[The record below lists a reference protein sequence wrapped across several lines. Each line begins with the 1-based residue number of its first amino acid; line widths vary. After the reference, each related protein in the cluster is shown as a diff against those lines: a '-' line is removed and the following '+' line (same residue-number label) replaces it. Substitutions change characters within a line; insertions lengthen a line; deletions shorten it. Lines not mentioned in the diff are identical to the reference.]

1 MSDIGRIS
9 GKLNRASRLLQPY
22 IVALGDAKLRGGAT
36 ERQDEVQS
44 LLDVLAPMS
53 LHLRDSSYFDLGINW
68 DEVSGFLRRQHREDW
83 PAARDGIVALASM
96 LEKDGGPRVSLS
108 GEEMSVLGGVARALD
123 SECSRL
129 FWKMRT
135 R

>member
-9 GKLNRASRLLQPY
+9 GKLHRASRLLQPY
-22 IVALGDAKLRGGAT
+22 IVALGDARSRGGNT
-36 ERQDEVQS
+36 KRQDEVQS
-44 LLDVLAPMS
+44 LLDVLVPVS
-53 LHLRDSSYFDLGINW
+53 RHLRDSSYFDLGINW
-68 DEVSGFLRRQHREDW
+68 EEVTGFLRRQHREDW
-83 PAARDGIVALASM
+83 PAARDGIVDLASR
-96 LEKDGGPRVSLS
+96 LEKSGGPRVSLS
-108 GEEMSVLGGVARALD
+108 GEEMSVLGGVAGALD